1 MREVSKFRCGRPCL
15 ILDQLKQASLL
26 GQKLNALV
34 MIINH
39 LLVQVCQ
46 VVQPLLSHTLDV
58 IVLILSRWSDVL

>member
-1 MREVSKFRCGRPCL
+1 MWSTIFDLGPAKAGFF
-15 ILDQLKQASLL
+15 
-26 GQKLNALV
+26 GQKLNAIV

-58 IVLILSRWSDVL
+58 IVVILSRWSDVL

>member
-1 MREVSKFRCGRPCL
+1 MWSIMFDLGPTKAGF
-15 ILDQLKQASLL
+15 I

-34 MIINH
+34 IIIIH

>member
-1 MREVSKFRCGRPCL
+1 MWSTMFDLGPTKAGF
-15 ILDQLKQASLL
+15 I
-26 GQKLNALV
+26 GQKLNALF
-34 MIINH
+34 IIIIH

>member
-1 MREVSKFRCGRPCL
+1 MCGRFES
-15 ILDQLKQASLL
+15 LDVVDHFDLGPTKAGFI

-34 MIINH
+34 ILIIH

>member
-1 MREVSKFRCGRPCL
+1 MWSTMFDLGPTKAGFF
-15 ILDQLKQASLL
+15 

-34 MIINH
+34 MIMIINH

-58 IVLILSRWSDVL
+58 IVLIHSR

>member
-1 MREVSKFRCGRPCL
+1 MWSTMFDLGPTKAGV
-15 ILDQLKQASLL
+15 I

-34 MIINH
+34 ILIIH

>member
-1 MREVSKFRCGRPCL
+1 MWSTMFDLGPTKAGFF
-15 ILDQLKQASLL
+15 

-58 IVLILSRWSDVL
+58 IVLIHSR

>member
-1 MREVSKFRCGRPCL
+1 MWSTMFDLGPTKAAF
-15 ILDQLKQASLL
+15 I
-26 GQKLNALV
+26 GQKVNALV
-34 MIINH
+34 ILIIH